1 MVRVVAIAR
10 VELLRMLR
18 DRSNLFFV
26 FVFPLLLVVLIGA
39 SFGGA
44 GGTRVGVVAP
54 AGDDDAAQL
63 MADIDDADALE
74 TVAIDD
80 VEGLRSDVSN
90 GFVTAG
96 VVIPD
101 GYSEALRTG
110 EPVEIGYHA
119 RPDTTSM
126 SVRAIVDGIVARQ
139 SAGVLAG
146 LTAAEVL
153 DVPLDRML
161 TFAGAV
167 QGGLPGVTVTTEAVG
182 GDALAQEFEGLQQF
196 DLGASSQLF
205 LFTFLTALTAGVAL
219 IRTRQLG
226 VARRMASTPTPIG
239 AIVTGQA
246 AGRVLVALTQAAYI
260 IAATWLLFRVN
271 WGQPLATGV
280 VVVLFGLVA
289 GGAGMLLG
297 ATLRNESQAAGVGVG
312 AGLGLAA
319 LGGSMVP
326 LEIVP
331 KVMRTVALVTPHAWA
346 NRAMAEIVRRDGGL
360 ADVVLEVGMLA
371 AFAVALLGLATWQ
384 LGRALSR

>member
-1 MVRVVAIAR
+1 MVRVATIAR
-10 VELLRMLR
+10 IELLRMLR

-63 MADIDDADALE
+63 VADLDDTDALE
-74 TVAIDD
+74 TVTIAD

-90 GFVTAG
+90 GFMTAG

-101 GYSEALRTG
+101 GYSDSLRTG
-110 EPVEIGYHA
+110 EPIEIGYHA

-146 LTAAEVL
+146 LTAAEIL
-153 DVPLDRML
+153 DVPLERTL
-161 TFAGAV
+161 TLARTV
-167 QGGLPGVTVTTEAVG
+167 QAGLPGVTVTTEAVG
-182 GDALAQEFEGLQQF
+182 GDELTQEFEGLQQF

-219 IRTRQLG
+219 IQTRQLG

-260 IAATWLLFRVN
+260 IVATWLLFRVN

-280 VVVLFGLVA
+280 VVVLFCLVA

-331 KVMRTVALVTPHAWA
+331 EVMRTVALVTPHAWA